1 MNRSKPEPMPRS
13 LALAKLLDSRYRVP
27 ILGVRFGLD
36 PLIGLLPVV
45 GDTITLGMGLIIV
58 ADAVRLGVRRGPL
71 VQMVVNLAVDWV
83 VGLVPGLDV
92 IFDVAFKANLR
103 NARILE
109 REWAEGRLLPAKD
122 LRRKARAG
130 I

>member
-1 MNRSKPEPMPRS
+1 MNRSKPEPIPRS
-13 LALAKLLDSRYRVP
+13 LALAKLLDSRFRVP
-27 ILGVRFGLD
+27 VLGVRFGLD

-58 ADAVRLGVRRGPL
+58 ADAVRLGVRRRPL

-109 REWAEGRLLPAKD
+109 REWAEGRLLPREDA
-122 LRRKARAG
+122 RRGARVG

>member
-1 MNRSKPEPMPRS
+1 MSRSKPEPMPRS
-13 LALAKLLDSRYRVP
+13 LALAKMLDSRYRVP
-27 ILGVRFGLD
+27 VLGVRFGLD

-45 GDTITLGMGLIIV
+45 GDTITLAMGLIIV

-109 REWAEGRLLPAKD
+109 REWAEGRLLPPKAP
-122 LRRKARAG
+122 RPKARTG

>member
-13 LALAKLLDSRYRVP
+13 LALAKLLDSRFRVP

-71 VQMVVNLAVDWV
+71 VQMVVNLAADWV

-109 REWAEGRLLPAKD
+109 REWAEGRLLPVKGM
-122 LRRKARAG
+122 RRRTRAG